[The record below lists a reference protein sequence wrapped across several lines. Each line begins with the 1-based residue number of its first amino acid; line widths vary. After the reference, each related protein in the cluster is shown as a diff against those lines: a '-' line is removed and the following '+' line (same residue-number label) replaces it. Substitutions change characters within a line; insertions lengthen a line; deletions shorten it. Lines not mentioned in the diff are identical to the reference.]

1 MFPILKTKKEIE
13 EMKQK
18 GLIEGKDFIIG
29 CSHGDTKDLNFHKE
43 HDHELEE
50 RWSIIFP
57 GFLT

>member
-13 EMKQK
+13 EMKER

-29 CSHGDTKDLNFHKE
+29 SSYGITKGFDFLGDTE
-43 HDHELEE
+43 EE
-50 RWSIIFP
+50 RWEIRYP